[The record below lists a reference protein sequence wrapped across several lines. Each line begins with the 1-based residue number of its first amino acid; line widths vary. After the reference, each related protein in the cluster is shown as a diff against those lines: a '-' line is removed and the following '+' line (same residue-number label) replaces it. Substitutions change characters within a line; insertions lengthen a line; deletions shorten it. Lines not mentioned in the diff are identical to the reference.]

1 MWSNVLELEAIPPFD
16 FYSTMT
22 QFGVHPPL
30 EIFEKGVYHCS
41 LRLSTRA
48 ITRIAVKSIG
58 KIDEPMIE
66 VKVSAAQ
73 PLNFCEEG
81 ELIKDITWRFGLGE
95 DLSEFYVLTEQDPL
109 LHSTREN
116 LFGMKLH
123 ARDLFYSISLA
134 IALQNAPLSRS
145 REMLR
150 LLTERFG
157 EKAPNGGLEIYTFP
171 IPDAVAR
178 ATLAELK
185 ECKWGY
191 RAGYLINS
199 AKAVVEGTINTE
211 ILFRLPTPK
220 ALDLL
225 MKVKGIGG
233 YSAEITMLEAFRR
246 YDLFPID
253 SWSRRIF
260 SSIYFEGVEVSMREL
275 KSFAEKKWGPYR
287 GLAFIYILN
296 DLENVLKRSKN
307 R

>member
-1 MWSNVLELEAIPPFD
+1 MWSTVIELKAIPPFD
-16 FYSTMT
+16 FYSTVT

-30 EIFEKGVYHCS
+30 ELFEKGVYHCS
-41 LRLSTRA
+41 LRLSTRT

-58 KIDEPMIE
+58 EIEEPMIE
-66 VKVSAAQ
+66 VRVSAAQ
-73 PLNFCEEG
+73 PLNSREEG
-81 ELIKDITWRFGLGE
+81 ELIRDLTWRFGLGE
-95 DLSEFYVLTEQDPL
+95 DLSGFYALTEQDPL
-109 LHSTREN
+109 LNSTRVN

-123 ARDLFYSISLA
+123 ARDLFYSLA
-134 IALQNAPLSRS
+134 LSIALQNAPLSRS

-157 EKAPNGGLEIYTFP
+157 EEAPNGEADVFAFP
-171 IPDAVAR
+171 IPEVVTR
-178 ATLAELK
+178 ADQAELK

-191 RAGYLINS
+191 RASYLINS
-199 AKAVVEGTINTE
+199 AKAVVEGIVNRWV
-211 ILFRLPTPK
+211 LFSLPTPK

-246 YDLFPID
+246 YDLFPVD

-260 SSIYFEGVEVSMREL
+260 SSIYFKGAEVPLKEL

-296 DLENVLKRSKN
+296 DLENVKRSKKG
-307 R
+307 